1 MSIPL
6 IVCASTQYWDETW
19 FRKQHFTARLSQQR
33 PVLYVEPSRSILRPP
48 RRGTPPSLR
57 NPLLTPRLR
66 TLQAERLW
74 TYTPPRGW
82 PLWTHRR
89 VSPRQYHSWGGA
101 VRRAASDLGF
111 ERIWLWLYNPLWI
124 QATGSLAPER
134 VIFDLVDDLTAY
146 EAGAHTRET
155 MRACVERALTESDL
169 VLTTSKLLAE
179 THARRTREGK
189 MHVISNGVP
198 ADWLSLEIDE
208 LPAQIAALP
217 RPRIGFVGAVFSY
230 LDADLLVAAARA
242 FPEGSLIVVGPVH
255 DEAVAARLRAEPNAH
270 LLGAWPQARVPEAI
284 AGFDVALSPFRAGAV
299 RRAVNPLKVYE
310 YLALG
315 KPVVSTPLESL
326 RGEPIADSIRMA
338 ETAAEFV
345 RAIREELS
353 RDNPAVRMARR
364 RAVEPYTWDA
374 LGQQVERVLDVA
386 ESKWRGAAGRR
397 IERA

>member
-1 MSIPL
+1 VSIPL

-19 FRKQHFTARLSQQR
+19 FRKQHFMKRLSQHR

-48 RRGTPPSLR
+48 RQGTPPTLR
-57 NPLLTPRLR
+57 NPPFTSRLR
-66 TLQAERLW
+66 TLQAGRLW

-89 VSPRQYHSWGGA
+89 VSPLQYDAWGRA
-101 VRRAASDLGF
+101 VRLTARDLGF
-111 ERIWLWLYNPLWI
+111 ERVWLWLYNPLWI
-124 QATGSLAPER
+124 QSTASLAPER

-146 EAGAHTRET
+146 DAGAHTRET
-155 MRACVERALTESDL
+155 MRVCVERALTESDL
-169 VLTTSKLLAE
+169 VFTTSKLLAE
-179 THARRTREGK
+179 THASRTREGK
-189 MHVISNGVP
+189 MHVVSNGVP

-208 LPAQIAALP
+208 LPPQLAALP

-230 LDADLLVAAARA
+230 LDADLLVATARA
-242 FPEGSLIVVGPVH
+242 FRGGSLVVVGPVH
-255 DEAVAARLRAEPNAH
+255 DETMAARLRAEPNTH

-338 ETAAEFV
+338 ESTPEFV
-345 RAIREELS
+345 RAIREALAQ
-353 RDNPAVRMARR
+353 DNPAARMARR
-364 RAVEPYTWDA
+364 RAVAPYTWDA
-374 LGQQVERVLDVA
+374 LGEQVERILEASDLSR
-386 ESKWRGAAGRR
+386 EG
-397 IERA
+397 ERA